1 MLCSGIRVS
10 LLKVFRYFFLLWIL
24 LPTWGYSAHITDK
37 LLAGMY
43 AQPNS
48 LNEPTQ
54 LLSSGTPLELISEKN
69 GFVKVQL
76 VDGQEGWVEK
86 RFLSADK
93 PAKVRLLELQSK
105 YRQLQE
111 KLHSAEQALASMS
124 QASKPVSTI
133 QPEAG
138 QRLESVALELASAR
152 DKIQQ
157 LEGLL
162 NQRDALV
169 PAKQSNNNEKSSGL
183 LVWTAKL
190 MVLVFALLGA
200 LLIGMRVEAAR
211 QLKRHGG
218 FRL

>member
-1 MLCSGIRVS
+1 MLHKV
-10 LLKVFRYFFLLWIL
+10 LKYFFLLWVL

-48 LNEPTQ
+48 LKEPTQ
-54 LLSSGTPLELISEKN
+54 LLLSGTPLELISEKN

-93 PAKVRLLELQSK
+93 PAKVRLLGLQSK

-111 KLHSAEQALASMS
+111 KLDSTEQALASLS

-138 QRLESVALELASAR
+138 QRSETVALELASAR

-157 LEGLL
+157 LERLL
-162 NQRDALV
+162 NQHDALAPGKQTNSGKEEPSLFV
-169 PAKQSNNNEKSSGL
+169 GAAKL
-183 LVWTAKL
+183 LVL
-190 MVLVFALLGA
+190 VLALLGA
-200 LLIGMRVEAAR
+200 LLVGTRVQDVR
-211 QLKRHGG
+211 QLRRHGG
-218 FRL
+218 FRV

>member
-1 MLCSGIRVS
+1 M
-10 LLKVFRYFFLLWIL
+10 FRYFFLLWVL

-37 LLAGMY
+37 LLAGLY

-48 LNEPTQ
+48 LKEPTQ
-54 LLSSGTPLELISEKN
+54 LLPSGTPLELISEKN

-86 RFLSADK
+86 RFLSSDK

-105 YRQLQE
+105 YRQLQG
-111 KLHSAEQALASMS
+111 KLDGAEQALTSLS
-124 QASKPVSTI
+124 QAQKPVSTI
-133 QPEAG
+133 EPEAA
-138 QRLESVALELASAR
+138 QRLETVALELAKAR

-157 LEGLL
+157 LERLL
-162 NQRDALV
+162 NQHDALA
-169 PAKQSNNNEKSSGL
+169 PAKQSNNDEEAPSL
-183 LVWTAKL
+183 LVWATKL
-190 MVLVFALLGA
+190 LVLVLTLLGA

-211 QLKRHGG
+211 QLRRHGG